1 MKILNNDKK
10 IVALYTRVSTIDQVQ
25 DGHSLYE
32 QENRLKKMCE
42 AKGYEIYKVYTD
54 AGISAKD
61 TNRPAYKK
69 MLKDMKERKFNLI
82 FAYKL
87 DRISRSIIDLEML
100 FNLLKENNCDIEC
113 LVDNIDTSGANGMMF
128 VRILGI
134 FAQFE
139 RELIKERTLIG
150 VESAVNQGHFGGK
163 PPLGYMQEV
172 VNGKKTKKW
181 IINNDEAKIVKEI
194 FELCLNGKTYA
205 TIANIM
211 NEKYPKVV
219 SGYKIDK
226 SNNVRKEVFRNWK
239 DSSICVMLN
248 NKRYIGI
255 HEHRKSSK
263 EKETVEIRGK
273 IPPII
278 SEETFYECQD
288 NIKKNARNYYRN
300 KNYLFMQK
308 LVCPKCGRIMACNGA
323 RRKQDKD
330 YLYYKCKDC
339 GEYIREEWVEK
350 ILIENLVELL
360 EMYLIIEDSYYP
372 IDNNLTDDF
381 NNCKINNSIRFAIDS
396 RIIDEKKKNII
407 CSNEFF
413 PIWNNAPYEVKCKF
427 IYEYIDIIKVKKK
440 KVKNEKEPRIELSE
454 LKIKS
459 NKIQKLFELREKGML
474 DEIVDYENYK
484 FSISTFKNENEAY
497 KYIDILKNKYNISVK
512 EELLLE
518 NDYYYNDTL
527 FKVINVLPSKAIEK
541 PKSIFLEIQ

>member
-1 MKILNNDKK
+1 MNSDKK

-42 AKGYEIYKVYTD
+42 AKGYEIYKIYTD
-54 AGISAKD
+54 AGVSAKD

-69 MLKDMKERKFNLI
+69 MLKDMKDKKFNLI

-172 VNGKKTKKW
+172 ANGKKTKKW
-181 IINNDEAKIVKEI
+181 IINKEEAKIVREI
-194 FELCLNGKTYA
+194 FELCLKGKTYA

-211 NEKYPKVV
+211 NEKYPSVI
-219 SGYKIDK
+219 SGYKFNK
-226 SNNVRKEVFRNWK
+226 LTNERKEVFRNWK

-263 EKETVEIRGK
+263 EKETIEIKGH

-278 SEETFYECQD
+278 SEDIFYECQE
-288 NIKKNARNYYRN
+288 NIRKNSRNYYRN

-308 LVCPKCGRIMACNGA
+308 LACPKCGRIMACNGA
-323 RRKQDKD
+323 RKSKGND

-339 GEYIREEWVEK
+339 GEYIREEWIEK
-350 ILIENLVELL
+350 ILIENLVDLL
-360 EMYLIIEDSYYP
+360 EIYLILEDNYYP
-372 IDNNLTDDF
+372 IDNSIADDF
-381 NNCKINNSIRFAIDS
+381 NNCKINNKIRFAMDS
-396 RIIDEKKKNII
+396 RIIDEKKKSII
-407 CSNEFF
+407 CYNSLF
-413 PIWNNAPYEVKCKF
+413 PIWNNAPYEVKCNF
-427 IYEYIDIIKVKKK
+427 IYEYIDVIKVKKRK
-440 KVKNEKEPRIELSE
+440 LKNQKEPKIELE
-454 LKIKS
+454 DLKIKT
-459 NKIQKLFELREKGML
+459 NKIQKLFELRENGML

-484 FSISTFKNENEAY
+484 FSIATFKNENEAN
-497 KYIDILKNKYNISVK
+497 KYIDILKKKYSLSVR
-512 EELLLE
+512 EELLFE
-518 NDYYYNDTL
+518 NDYYYNDNL

-541 PKSIFLEIQ
+541 PKSIFLEINI